1 LTTDFR
7 ARVRQALA
15 DAPLQEALDRNAE
28 RRRAAWEGAFAT
40 LPDAEGARR
49 EARRIRVDTLDRLED
64 LLGEFRRRLEEN
76 GVEVHFATTAQEAC
90 DQVVAIARAHGA
102 TRAAKSKSMI
112 SEEIGLNTALQLSGI
127 EVVETDLGEF
137 IVQLRGEPP
146 AHIITPA
153 IHLRRQDVGR
163 TFADRLGVPFTTD
176 VEEMTAV
183 ARRQLRRV
191 FLEADVGISGVNFG
205 VAETGTLC
213 LITNEGNGRMVT
225 TLPPVHI
232 ALMGMERLVPRL
244 ADLSQVLAVLP
255 RAATGQI
262 LTSYT
267 SLLQA
272 PRQPEDAEGPTERHL
287 ILVDNGRLSMR
298 ASPLAEGLLCIRCG
312 ACLNACPVYQEI
324 GGHAYGSV
332 YPGPIGSVLSPALFG
347 LASHGHLAKAS
358 TLCGACREACPVD
371 IDLPTLLLRVRDR
384 YQQAFPRAGRFRR
397 SSLRAF
403 AWIMDSPRR
412 YRVAQRAA
420 ALGSRLLPK
429 TARWIRRLPPPLDA
443 WTRRRDFPPF
453 AAIPFRERWESLSGL
468 PDLHGQGKAIGAPT
482 VPRLDQAFAVEDLR
496 DPFER
501 ALDRVGGEVVRTR
514 QASLLE
520 AILAVLGREGV
531 GSVLVS
537 ERPEIEIAIV
547 VDGLRGAGVRVVHA
561 TPMPAES
568 ALRAELLDDIDPI
581 EAGLTGVEAA
591 LAETGSLVL
600 VAGEG
605 RSLLPS
611 LLPRLHIAVLPAT
624 RLKASWVDWLATGGQ
639 AMLQG
644 RSQAVV
650 ITGPSRTAD
659 IEMTLTIGVH
669 GPGKLVVMLVEDE

>member
-1 LTTDFR
+1 MNPAFR
-7 ARVRQALA
+7 ARVREALA

-40 LPDAEGARR
+40 LPDADEARR

-64 LLGEFRRRLEEN
+64 LLGQFRLRLEEN
-76 GVEVHFATTAQEAC
+76 GVDLHFASTAREAC
-90 DQVVAIARAHGA
+90 DHVVAIARAHGA
-102 TRAAKSKSMI
+102 ARAAKSKSMI
-112 SEEIGLNTALQLSGI
+112 SEEIGLNDALQQSGI
-127 EVVETDLGEF
+127 GVVETDLGEF

-176 VEEMTAV
+176 VEEMTAA
-183 ARRQLRRV
+183 ARRELRRV

-232 ALMGMERLVPRL
+232 ALMGVERLVPTL
-244 ADLSQVLAVLP
+244 TDLTRVLAVLP

-267 SLLQA
+267 SLLQT
-272 PRQPEDAEGPTERHL
+272 PRQPEDAEGPLERHL
-287 ILVDNGRLSMR
+287 ILVDNGRLAMR
-298 ASPLAEGLLCIRCG
+298 QSPLAEALLCIRCG
-312 ACLNACPVYQEI
+312 ACLNACPVYREI
-324 GGHAYGSV
+324 GGHAYASV
-332 YPGPIGSVLSPALFG
+332 YPGPIGSVLSPGLFG
-347 LASHGHLAKAS
+347 LGTHGHLAKAS

-384 YQQAFPRAGRFRR
+384 YREAFPPGSGSRR
-397 SSLRAF
+397 SSMRAF
-403 AWIMDSPRR
+403 AWIMESPWR
-412 YRVAQRAA
+412 YRVAQRVG
-420 ALGSRLLPK
+420 ALGSWLLPK
-429 TARWIRRLPPPLDA
+429 TKSWIRQLPRPLNA
-443 WTRRRDFPPF
+443 WTHRRDFPPF
-453 AAIPFRERWESLSGL
+453 AGIPFRARWKSLSDSPSPNG
-468 PDLHGQGKAIGAPT
+468 
-482 VPRLDQAFAVEDLR
+482 REQAFGAATFPRPDQDSAVKDLGKQ
-496 DPFER
+496 FER
-501 ALDRVGGEVVRTR
+501 SLDRVGGQVVRTR
-514 QASLLE
+514 EAGLLE
-520 AILAVLGREGV
+520 ALLAVLGREGV
-531 GSVLVS
+531 GSVLIS
-537 ERPEIEIAIV
+537 ERPETEIARV
-547 VDGLRGAGVRVVHA
+547 VDGLSGGGLRVVQA
-561 TPMPAES
+561 TVMPEEKAP
-568 ALRAELLDDIDPI
+568 RAKLLDALDQI
-581 EAGLTGVEAA
+581 EAGLTGAEAA

-624 RLKASWVDWLATGGQ
+624 RLKGSLLEWLAAGGE
-639 AMLQG
+639 ARLRG
-644 RSQAVV
+644 KSQAVV

-669 GPGKLVVMLVEDE
+669 GPGKLVVILVEDA